1 MADRAEFLEN
11 SEALENA
18 YRAVALED
26 AFRVPAD
33 AEDEAA
39 YRYVCFVKCLR
50 DYHLYELD
58 GKLDG
63 PVDHGVVGQGNDLL
77 GQPVLDFVH
86 KYKKKRLDDDIGF
99 SLFALVPTAACKDDG
114 FCIRSDGK
122 AAGAITC
129 RPVFAGL
136 NT

>member
-1 MADRAEFLEN
+1 MLRLRPVPNSILTNFLNECLLLPLADRAKFLEN

-33 AEDEAA
+33 AEDEAP

-58 GKLDG
+58 GELDG

-77 GQPVLDFVH
+77 GQPRP
-86 KYKKKRLDDDIGF
+86 RLR
-99 SLFALVPTAACKDDG
+99 AQVQEEET
-114 FCIRSDGK
+114 R
-122 AAGAITC
+122 
-129 RPVFAGL
+129 R
-136 NT
+136 